1 MDSAQYDPSSS
12 IARSNSADP
21 MFIELWNVCAGSL
34 ANIPKEKQRVFYFPQ
49 GHMEQLQG
57 TIMDDEQSKHI
68 PAVNL
73 PSKILC
79 RVVNVM
85 RTAEP
90 DTDEVYA
97 QITLQAEI
105 EIDKTNEEHEQPES
119 PKPAVR
125 TFSKILT
132 ASDTSTH
139 GGLSVNRKHATE
151 CLPQLDMS
159 QTTPNQELVAKDL
172 HGYEWRFRHIYRG
185 EPRRHLFTT
194 GWSSFVNAKK
204 LVAGDEFVFL
214 RGGNDDIRVG
224 VRRFSSHHQ
233 GRKASS
239 VLSGHSMNLAVLATA
254 SHAIAGKSLFVI
266 YYKPRASPFII
277 GVDQYMEA
285 VSHGYDVGMR
295 VKMNIEAQDSRER
308 RYIILDLFYLVT
320 VENRCTSVTRV
331 DAYPFNVLNRVTGT
345 VVGVGCLSQR
355 WPQSRW
361 RSLKVQ
367 WDEPTGSLRLPDR
380 VSPWDVQPYR
390 LKRGRIADVPAFDVP
405 THSAF
410 QYHGST
416 IQAPDSLTLLGLAA
430 AEVQNM
436 SISKPYAPDPSE
448 RSNGQ
453 ADEQKTKENLSKY
466 LVFGSDLSAGANP
479 KKKCKQ
485 CSSIRT
491 RTKVKMQGVAVGRSI
506 DLTALRGYSDLIIE
520 LERMFEIKGEIYTG
534 GKWAIV
540 FTDNEGDTM
549 LVGYYDPWPEFCR
562 MVKKIV
568 IYSRDEVKNM
578 KPILSSEGDGTL
590 YSGNNR
596 SDA

>member
-12 IARSNSADP
+12 IARSNSDP

-119 PKPAVR
+119 PNPAVR

-139 GGLSVNRKHATE
+139 GGLSVNRKHATQ
-151 CLPQLDMS
+151 CLPPLDMS

-194 GWSSFVNAKK
+194 GWSSFVSAKK

-285 VSHGYDVGMR
+285 VSRGYDVGMR
-295 VKMNIEAQDSRER
+295 VKMSIEAQDSTER
-308 RYIILDLFYLVT
+308 
-320 VENRCTSVTRV
+320 
-331 DAYPFNVLNRVTGT
+331 RVTGT

-410 QYHGST
+410 RYHGST

-453 ADEQKTKENLSKY
+453 ADEQKTNENLSKY

-506 DLTALRGYSDLIIE
+506 DLTALSGYSDLIIE

-540 FTDNEGDTM
+540 FTNNEGNTM
-549 LVGYYDPWPEFCR
+549 LVGYDPWSEFCK

>member
-1 MDSAQYDPSSS
+1 PFFSLHNFTTQSLLLPPSFITIFTLKSPLMDSAQYDPSSS
-12 IARSNSADP
+12 IARSNCDP

-57 TIMDDEQSKHI
+57 TIMDNEHSKHI
-68 PAVNL
+68 PAVNF
-73 PSKILC
+73 PSKIPC

-119 PKPAVR
+119 PKPVVR

-132 ASDTSTH
+132 TSDTSTH
-139 GGLSVNRKHATE
+139 GGLSVNRKHATQ

-185 EPRRHLFTT
+185 DPRRHLLTT
-194 GWSSFVNAKK
+194 GWSSYVSAKK

-239 VLSGHSMNLAVLATA
+239 VLSGHNMNLAVLSTA

-277 GVDQYMEA
+277 GVDQYVEA
-285 VSHGYDVGMR
+285 VRHGYDVGMR
-295 VKMNIEAQDSRER
+295 VKMNIEAQDSTER

-331 DAYPFNVLNRVTGT
+331 DAYPFNVLNRVIDTI
-345 VVGVGCLSQR
+345 VGVGCLCQR
-355 WPQSRW
+355 WPGSRW

-380 VSPWDVQPYR
+380 VSPWDVKPYR

-405 THSAF
+405 THSTF
-410 QYHGST
+410 RYCGST
-416 IQAPDSLTLLGLAA
+416 IQTPDSLTLLGLAA

-453 ADEQKTKENLSKY
+453 ADEQKTNENLSKY
-466 LVFGSDLSAGANP
+466 RVFGSDLSASANP

-491 RTKVKMQGVAVGRSI
+491 STKVKMQGVDVDRSI

-540 FTDNEGDTM
+540 FTDNKGDTM
-549 LVGYYDPWPEFCR
+549 LVGYDPWP
-562 MVKKIV
+562 
-568 IYSRDEVKNM
+568 
-578 KPILSSEGDGTL
+578 
-590 YSGNNR
+590 
-596 SDA
+596 